1 MTSEIFAEN
10 KSEFDIWKEQMI
22 QVLTEMASKF
32 ESRLQEVEKSIE
44 NVEKQVATLVIGY
57 GEQAVFMEALLGQIN
72 FASPEAQESFAKTL
86 SSSRKE
92 MLNIMKEGA
101 DGLLGESE
109 KDLAS
114 AIKNMADQ
122 KLSNGEQK

>member
-1 MTSEIFAEN
+1 MSEETFAEGL
-10 KSEFDIWKEQMI
+10 SELDIWKEQII

-32 ESRLQEVEKSIE
+32 ESRLQEVEKAIE
-44 NVEKQVATLVIGY
+44 NAEKQVATLVVGY

-72 FASPEAQESFAKTL
+72 FASPEAQKSFAQTL
-86 SSSRKE
+86 ASARKE

-101 DGLLGESE
+101 DGLLADSD
-109 KDLAS
+109 KDLAT

-122 KLSNGEQK
+122 KLSDSD

>member
-1 MTSEIFAEN
+1 MIEETFAEN

-22 QVLTEMASKF
+22 TVLEEMANKF
-32 ESRLQEVEKSIE
+32 EGRLQDVEKAIE

-57 GEQAVFMEALLGQIN
+57 GEQAVFMEALLGQLS
-72 FASPEAQESFAKTL
+72 FATPEAQQSFAKTL
-86 SSSRKE
+86 ASARRD

-122 KLSNGEQK
+122 KLSDSTKE

>member
-1 MTSEIFAEN
+1 MSSDNFAEN
-10 KSEFDIWKEQMI
+10 KSELDIWKEQMI
-22 QVLTEMASKF
+22 QVLTEMADKF
-32 ESRLQEVEKSIE
+32 EGRLQDVEKAIE
-44 NVEKQVATLVIGY
+44 NVEKQVATLVVGY
-57 GEQAVFMEALLGQIN
+57 GEQAVFMEALLGQLH
-72 FASPEAQESFAKTL
+72 FASPEAQQSFAKTL
-86 SSSRKE
+86 ASARKD

-122 KLSNGEQK
+122 KLSDAE

>member
-1 MTSEIFAEN
+1 MIDDSFTED

-22 QVLTEMASKF
+22 RVLEEMANKF
-32 ESRLQEVEKSIE
+32 EGRLQEVEKSIE

-57 GEQAVFMEALLGQIN
+57 GEQAVFMEALLGQLS
-72 FASPEAQESFAKTL
+72 FATPEAQQSFAKTL
-86 SSSRKE
+86 ASARRD

-114 AIKNMADQ
+114 AIKDMADQ
-122 KLSNGEQK
+122 KLSDSTKE